1 MERFVEEE
9 GFLVSKTTTKGV
21 ITYANEPFVQIVGAK
36 SLQELLGKP
45 HNIIRHPDMP
55 KTAFKYLW
63 ETIQAKNEANVFVK
77 NMSLDKRDFYWVFAN
92 VTPSFDMH
100 GNVIGYYSVRRKPNP
115 KAVNEI
121 SSIYQTLLKCE
132 RQVGGMALAQKAL
145 GELLQTH
152 KTTFDAL
159 MNALQ
164 NS

>member
-21 ITYANEPFVQIVGAK
+21 ITYANEPFVKIVGAK
-36 SLQELLGKP
+36 NLQELLGKP
-45 HNIIRHPDMP
+45 HNIVRHPDMP

-63 ETIQAKNEANVFVK
+63 ETLQTKNEANVFVK
-77 NMSLDKRDFYWVFAN
+77 NKSFNGDFYWVFAN

-115 KAVNEI
+115 KAISEI
-121 SSIYQTLLKCE
+121 SSIYQTLLSQE
-132 RQVGGMALAQKAL
+132 RQIGGMALAQKTL
-145 GELLQTH
+145 GELLMSH
-152 KTTFDAL
+152 NTTFDAL

>member
-21 ITYANEPFVQIVGAK
+21 ITYANEPFVKIVGAK
-36 SLQELLGKP
+36 SLKDLLGKP

-55 KTAFKYLW
+55 KIAFKYLW
-63 ETIQAKNEANVFVK
+63 DTIQAKKEANVFVINK
-77 NMSLDKRDFYWVFAN
+77 SLDGKDFYWVFAN
-92 VTPSFDMH
+92 VTPSFDMN

-115 KAVNEI
+115 KGVSEI
-121 SSIYQTLLKCE
+121 SKIYHKLLECE
-132 RQVGGMALAQKAL
+132 RQAGGMALAQKTL
-145 GELLQTH
+145 GELLVSH
-152 KTTFDAL
+152 NTTLDAL